1 MEMSKRKKQKR
12 QHRLIAFKAFEDTDQ
27 DILDW
32 WEEIEEGQR
41 SDAIR
46 ELIREHLTGR
56 GGRQRPVRKS
66 DPGLDA
72 LPVTELARVRD
83 DTTWIREALHDMP
96 SYLERVIQT
105 VAAMQPAA
113 VANGGVIPLQT
124 GPGLS
129 TQDKTKREANMRKR
143 TW

>member
-1 MEMSKRKKQKR
+1 MTKRKKQKR
-12 QHRLIAFKAFEDTDQ
+12 QYRMVTFKVFYDTDQ

-32 WEEIEEGQR
+32 WEGNEEGER

-46 ELIREHLTGR
+46 ELIRDHLTSR
-56 GGRQRPVRKS
+56 SGRQRPVRKS
-66 DPGLDA
+66 DPNLDV
-72 LPVTELARVRD
+72 LPVADLARVRD

-105 VAAMQPAA
+105 VAAMQPVAA
-113 VANGGVIPLQT
+113 TAGVGILQT

-129 TQDKTKREANMRKR
+129 TQDKTAREANMRKR

>member
-1 MEMSKRKKQKR
+1 MAKRKKQKR
-12 QHRLIAFKAFEDTDQ
+12 QHKTLSFKAFEDTDQ

-32 WEEIEEGQR
+32 WEGIEEGQR

-46 ELIREHLTGR
+46 ELIREHLSGR
-56 GGRQRPVRKS
+56 SGRQRPVRKN
-66 DPGLDA
+66 DPSLDV

-105 VAAMQPAA
+105 VATMQPAGA
-113 VANGGVIPLQT
+113 TAGGVIPLQT
-124 GPGLS
+124 GPALS
-129 TQDKTKREANMRKR
+129 TQDKTAREANMRKR